1 MQFGTVWHI
10 GTPLV
15 YLYDHA
21 HFGYTSTLSSL
32 VEFEYHILPV
42 VATCQ
47 EMSNGR
53 QHPLK
58 VSEHRGEIT
67 EYIKS

>member
-1 MQFGTVWHI
+1 MHDAVCYSLAYRHT
-10 GTPLV
+10 TS
-15 YLYDHA
+15 DHA